1 MQRAFLL
8 ALLTILLLTACG
20 GGGGKRLT
28 KAEFASKADAIC
40 GKYNQQVEALDNP
53 STLKELAGVADKTIP
68 ILGNAIR
75 DIRKLKPPE
84 NEQDTVDQ
92 WFDEVE
98 KLQDDLT
105 EIRDKARDNDMQGV
119 QAVVPKA
126 QQHNARSNA
135 LATQLGMHVCN
146 KD

>member
-1 MQRAFLL
+1 MPRAFLL
-8 ALLTILLLTACG
+8 ALLTILLLTGC
-20 GGGGKRLT
+20 GGGKRLT
-28 KAEFASKADAIC
+28 KVEFAAQADAIC
-40 GKYNQQVEALDNP
+40 GKYNQQVTALGSP
-53 STLKELAGVADKTIP
+53 SNLKELASVADKTIP

-75 DIRKLKPPE
+75 DIRKLKPPK

-105 EIRDKARDNDMQGV
+105 EIRDRARDNDMQGV

-126 QQHNARSNA
+126 QQHNTRSNA
-135 LATQLGMHVCN
+135 LATQLGMQVCN
-146 KD
+146 RD

>member
-1 MQRAFLL
+1 MQRASLL

-28 KAEFASKADAIC
+28 EAEYASKADAIC
-40 GKYNQQVEALDNP
+40 GKYNQQVKALDNP
-53 STLKELAGVADKTIP
+53 SSLKELASVADKTFL

-84 NEQDTVDQ
+84 NEQNTVDQ
-92 WFDEVE
+92 WLDEVE

-105 EIRDKARDNDMQGV
+105 EIRDKAKDNDMQGV

-126 QQHNARSNA
+126 EQHNTRSNE
-135 LATQLGMHVCN
+135 LATELGMKVCN
-146 KD
+146 SD